1 MAQTRHRPIA
11 KTDSFST
18 LDDSSVANMPK
29 LRSIGIVDVRFG
41 ENVTIVQPVNLYGCD
56 IGENTFIGPFV
67 EIQKGATIG
76 KRCRIQSHAFICD
89 LVTIGDDCF
98 VSHGA
103 MFINDLF
110 VTGGPAGKPELWRKT
125 EIGNRVSI
133 GTNATILPVTICDG
147 AVIGAGA
154 VVTKDI
160 TEPGFYVGNPA
171 RLLRSRK
178 N

>member
-1 MAQTRHRPIA
+1 LVTEEAI
-11 KTDSFST
+11 
-18 LDDSSVANMPK
+18 LIEPK
-29 LRSIGIVDVRFG
+29 FQHAGIVNVDFG
-41 ENVTIVQPVNLYGCD
+41 EDVTVVQPVNLYGCR
-56 IGENTFIGPFV
+56 IGDKTFVGPFV

-76 KRCRIQSHAFICD
+76 KRCRIQSHSFICE

-110 VTGGPAGKPELWRKT
+110 VTGSPADSKELWRGTKL
-125 EIGNRVSI
+125 GNRVSV
-133 GTNATILPVTICDG
+133 GTNATILPVTICDN

-160 TEPGFYVGNPA
+160 TIPGVYAGNPA
-171 RLLRSRK
+171 RLLRRL
-178 N
+178 